1 MDGPLSDFLN
11 AEGVSACLFVKRK
24 TDKKK
29 I

>member
-1 MDGPLSDFLN
+1 VDGPLSNFLKV
-11 AEGVSACLFVKRK
+11 EGVNACLFAKRK

>member
-1 MDGPLSDFLN
+1 VDGPLSDFLKV
-11 AEGVSACLFVKRK
+11 EGVSACLFAKRK